1 MPFIPRFLADAMLGH
16 IARWLRLL
24 GYDTLYYK
32 SISDWKLLKIAKEE
46 DRILLTRDL
55 GLFRRA
61 RKYGIRALFIED
73 PSVEKVLALISIKYN
88 IALEF
93 NKENTLCPECN
104 TQLKYTTSIAEV
116 SARVDKEIVLKYKEF
131 WICPSCSKI
140 YWQGTHWRTISAILE
155 EARQEKL
162 KILSRIKPLERKVS
176 SEGV

>member
-1 MPFIPRFLADAMLGH
+1 MSFIPRFIADAMLGH

-32 SISDWKLLKIAKEE
+32 LISDRKLLKIAKEE

-93 NKENTLCPECN
+93 NKEHTLCPECN

-116 SARVDKEIVLKYKEF
+116 SAKVSKEIILKYKEF

-140 YWQGTHWRTISAILE
+140 YWQGNHWRTISAILE

-162 KILSRIKPLERKVS
+162 KVLSRIRPLERRVP